1 MSKVLKPHEY
11 KELLKAV
18 YSTAVLYRNT
28 QQLRERLNT
37 ELRTELG
44 KLGILIDE

>member
-1 MSKVLKPHEY
+1 MNKVLKPHEY
-11 KELLKAV
+11 KELLQGLYFTV
-18 YSTAVLYRNT
+18 VLFRNT